1 MKNVLSLAAGLAAAA
16 SFASHAAA
24 QNCYDPYMQC
34 WSFAPR
40 GSEIERLD
48 TGVSLRS
55 KQLSI
60 TGDLRLRVRG
70 GTAPND
76 APYPGNGEADQQA
89 ARARV
94 QMNFQA
100 TEKVRAKV
108 ELLFAETWAGSE
120 SYSDALGNVGDNV
133 GGENE
138 QLNKL
143 SMAYVASNDLL
154 GLGEDIRVGRS
165 DYFLSNGL
173 ILGSCDFLQYPSTF
187 TGVWLGRKFGPVNT
201 EIFLFDDY
209 GPLQNTTLPAPPT
222 NPNGNSRDGTRFAG
236 GTAKWSVC
244 DDGVLTQLGAYVLV
258 GTQDGDATVS
268 NNYRDFS
275 NDHWVGL
282 DAKGSLPLDLTWSG
296 EAAKRDDKSDPQLAG
311 GNALGVDPTAYR
323 AKVGRKF
330 SDLFHEVSVTR
341 TDSEG
346 ALQVNPGD
354 FNSAGL
360 LHQYA
365 GAWRSDLDTWQ
376 FGAMLKPG
384 WGLDVTLNVLTLDHD
399 GATGPAINQQLG
411 HTEFDAIVAKTLD
424 KGVHVSLGGG
434 IDNQDRQV
442 GYFQMT
448 VYF

>member
-16 SFASHAAA
+16 SLASHAAA

-55 KQLSI
+55 KQLAI

-76 APYPGNGEADQQA
+76 APYPGGGEADQQA
-89 ARARV
+89 TRGRI

-108 ELLFAETWAGSE
+108 EFLFAETWAGSE
-120 SYSDALGNVGDNV
+120 SYSDALGGTANAP
-133 GGENE
+133 NE
-138 QLNKL
+138 QYNKI
-143 SMAYVASNDLL
+143 SMAYVASKDLL
-154 GLGEDIRVGRS
+154 GLGEEIRVGRS

-173 ILGSCDFLQYPSTF
+173 ILGSCDFLQFPSTF
-187 TGVWLGRKFGPVNT
+187 TGVWVGRKFGPVDV
-201 EIFLFDDY
+201 EAFLFDDY
-209 GPLQNTTLPAPPT
+209 GPLQTAD
-222 NPNGNSRDGTRFAG
+222 RDGTRFAG
-236 GTAKWSVC
+236 ATAKWAVC
-244 DDGVLTQLGAYVLV
+244 DDGLLTQFGAYVLA
-258 GTQDGDATVS
+258 GTQDGDAAVS
-268 NNYRDFS
+268 SAYRDYS
-275 NDHWVGL
+275 NDHWWGV
-282 DAKGSLPLDLTWSG
+282 DAKGNLPVDLKWYG
-296 EAAKRDDKSDPQLAG
+296 EAAQRVDSNDPGLTASTG
-311 GNALGVDPTAYR
+311 PDPDPTAYR
-323 AKVGRKF
+323 LKVGRKM
-330 SDLFHEVSVTR
+330 SDLFHEVAVTR

-346 ALQVNPGD
+346 SLQINPGD

-376 FGAMLKPG
+376 LSAMLKPG
-384 WGLDVTLNVLTLDHD
+384 WGLDVTATVLTLDHD
-399 GATGPAINQQLG
+399 GASQTGTTINRQLG
-411 HTEFDAIVAKTLD
+411 HTEFDLLVAKALD
-424 KGVHVSLGGG
+424 TGVHASIGYG

-442 GYFQMT
+442 GFFQLT